1 MHKCTVAL
9 VPCCNCAGFGF
20 LNKCNFAPSH
30 LCRHALLQLCTNPS
44 AELRQSSAAYGRLSP
59 NANLPPEMKEG
70 EGRDLLRFSRPRT
83 PLRQRGFYATNRESI
98 FSAWS
103 TRRYRRR
110 PWTTAETAGSHWAG
124 SRSSYQPT
132 ATPARSGRKTE
143 CDPAFC
149 LIFSHIRKEIRD
161 DRHRRGAGRTDV
173 GYPIRQRP
181 ALFCHRSVRLRH
193 RYPGGE

>member
-1 MHKCTVAL
+1 MHGCTR
-9 VPCCNCAGFGF
+9 
-20 LNKCNFAPSH
+20 SM
-30 LCRHALLQLCTNPS
+30 LQLCRIRFFEQVQFCTIAFMQICTFAIVHKPV
-44 AELRQSSAAYGRLSP
+44 GRVAPIECCLWTIFS